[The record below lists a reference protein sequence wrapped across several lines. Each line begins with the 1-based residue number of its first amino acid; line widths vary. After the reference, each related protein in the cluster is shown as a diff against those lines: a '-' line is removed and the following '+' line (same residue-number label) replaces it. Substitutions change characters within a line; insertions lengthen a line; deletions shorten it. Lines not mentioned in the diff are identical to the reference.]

1 MTELEPNCKGY
12 FLYRLGID
20 QTEQY
25 RNLVKV
31 YELFPWF
38 NIISSLDEANGI
50 AVVRGQKNALQ
61 ILKINHKIEH
71 MIVAEGN
78 DLYSHREDTG
88 MPVRYGSS
96 AKLLEKYQLSDL
108 GVFYPIFLRLKK

>member
-1 MTELEPNCKGY
+1 MIELEPNCKGY
-12 FLYRLGID
+12 FLYRLGVD

-38 NIISSLDEANGI
+38 NIISSLDEAHGI
-50 AVVRGQKNALQ
+50 AVVRGQKNALP

-71 MIVAEGN
+71 MIVAEG
-78 DLYSHREDTG
+78 DGRYSHREDTG
-88 MPVRYGSS
+88 MPVQYGSS
-96 AKLLEKYQLSDL
+96 EDLIGKYLLSDL
-108 GVFYPIFLRLKK
+108 GVFYPIFLKLKK